1 MANPSDRFKGKRCV
15 SLGFSRPGN
24 TAFPATVIL
33 EIQDE
38 TMALTERLK
47 MSAKEFTDVMSGLAT
62 WVDDFFADHRKAELD
77 AVTKLRISDAIDAEF
92 DNERRAP
99 VTTIVGFLQE
109 LPIDIADTITAT
121 QLAEVLSDYLGS

>member
-1 MANPSDRFKGKRCV
+1 MSNLSDRFKGKRCV
-15 SLGFSRPGN
+15 RLGFLRPGN
-24 TAFPATVIL
+24 TTFPTTVLL

-38 TMALTERLK
+38 TLALTERLEL
-47 MSAKEFTDVMSGLAT
+47 SASQFADAVSGLAI
-62 WVDDFFADHRKAELD
+62 WADDLLADHRKAELD